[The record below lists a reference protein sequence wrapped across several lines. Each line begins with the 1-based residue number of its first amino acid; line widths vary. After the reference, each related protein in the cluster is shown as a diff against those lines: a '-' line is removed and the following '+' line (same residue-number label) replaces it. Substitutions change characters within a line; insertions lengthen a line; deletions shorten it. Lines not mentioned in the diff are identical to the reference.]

1 MQGMAVAKASNAN
14 PMRIGVVIRLPNPWT
29 GPFILD
35 TTSWVYHC
43 DGYLS
48 EDRKKYV
55 VPIKTQSMW
64 SLKHAPT
71 QTNAPHSR
79 GGCHVPRE
87 GTDVST
93 STTASV
99 TYNTK
104 SLIKQ
109 LEATR
114 DRMNKEIAEWE
125 DAASKLPA
133 KQKAWDKKARAWFK
147 KNAASLIDDDTDVH
161 NRSYQR
167 DTTHVELKVDTSML
181 TANIGPSPEG
191 KNDSRPQY
199 DQTNYNQKVA
209 PLEEIE
215 NAIAMFK
222 GCTDTD
228 IKVSMKSAFFRYLR

>member
-1 MQGMAVAKASNAN
+1 
-14 PMRIGVVIRLPNPWT
+14 
-29 GPFILD
+29 
-35 TTSWVYHC
+35 
-43 DGYLS
+43 
-48 EDRKKYV
+48 
-55 VPIKTQSMW
+55 MW
-64 SLKHAPT
+64 SIKHAPT
-71 QTNAPHSR
+71 QTTPNTAVVGATYHT
-79 GGCHVPRE
+79 E
-87 GTDVST
+87 KGTDVST

-104 SLIKQ
+104 ALIKQ

-125 DAASKLPA
+125 DANSKLPA

-161 NRSYQR
+161 SRSYNR
-167 DTTHVELKVDTSML
+167 NTIHIELTVDTAML
-181 TANIGPSPEG
+181 TEAIGPSPEG
-191 KNDSRPQY
+191 KSDSRPQY
-199 DQTNYNQKVA
+199 DQTNYNQKVE

>member
-1 MQGMAVAKASNAN
+1 
-14 PMRIGVVIRLPNPWT
+14 
-29 GPFILD
+29 
-35 TTSWVYHC
+35 
-43 DGYLS
+43 
-48 EDRKKYV
+48 
-55 VPIKTQSMW
+55 MW
-64 SLKHAPT
+64 SIKHAPT
-71 QTNAPHSR
+71 QTNTPHSR

-104 SLIKQ
+104 SLVKQ

-114 DRMNKEIAEWE
+114 DRMKKEIAEWE
-125 DAASKLPA
+125 DAAGKLPA

-147 KNAASLIDDDTDVH
+147 KNAGTLIDDDTTVTVNNYSRHLAQVQLVADMKDVI
-161 NRSYQR
+161 
-167 DTTHVELKVDTSML
+167 
-181 TANIGPSPEG
+181 AAIGPSPDG
-191 KNDSRPQY
+191 NRDSRPQY
-199 DQTNYNQKVA
+199 DQTNYNQKVE

>member
-1 MQGMAVAKASNAN
+1 M
-14 PMRIGVVIRLPNPWT
+14 
-29 GPFILD
+29 
-35 TTSWVYHC
+35 
-43 DGYLS
+43 
-48 EDRKKYV
+48 
-55 VPIKTQSMW
+55 
-64 SLKHAPT
+64 
-71 QTNAPHSR
+71 
-79 GGCHVPRE
+79 
-87 GTDVST
+87 ST

-114 DRMNKEIAEWE
+114 DRMNKEIADWE

-147 KNAASLIDDDTDVH
+147 KNAASLIEDDTNVTSRNYHRETVSIDLV
-161 NRSYQR
+161 
-167 DTTHVELKVDTSML
+167 VDTAVL
-181 TANIGPSPEG
+181 IAAIGPSPEG
-191 KNDSRPQY
+191 QRDTRPQY
-199 DQTNYNQKVA
+199 DQTRYDQKVE

-228 IKVSMKSAFFRYLR
+228 IKVSMKSGFFRYLR

>member
-1 MQGMAVAKASNAN
+1 
-14 PMRIGVVIRLPNPWT
+14 
-29 GPFILD
+29 
-35 TTSWVYHC
+35 
-43 DGYLS
+43 
-48 EDRKKYV
+48 
-55 VPIKTQSMW
+55 MW
-64 SLKHAPT
+64 SIKHAPT
-71 QTNAPHSR
+71 QTNTYPQPEV
-79 GGCHVPRE
+79 CPRTRE
-87 GTDVST
+87 RTDVST

-147 KNAASLIDDDTDVH
+147 KNAASLIDDDTDVT
-161 NRSYQR
+161 NRNYGR
-167 DTTHVELKVDTSML
+167 NTIHIDLTVDTPTL
-181 TANIGPSPEG
+181 TEAIGPSPEG
-191 KNDSRPQY
+191 TRDSRPDY
-199 DQTNYNQKVA
+199 DQTNYNQKVE

>member
-1 MQGMAVAKASNAN
+1 
-14 PMRIGVVIRLPNPWT
+14 
-29 GPFILD
+29 
-35 TTSWVYHC
+35 
-43 DGYLS
+43 
-48 EDRKKYV
+48 
-55 VPIKTQSMW
+55 
-64 SLKHAPT
+64 
-71 QTNAPHSR
+71 
-79 GGCHVPRE
+79 
-87 GTDVST
+87 VST

-114 DRMNKEIAEWE
+114 DRMKKEIAEWE

-147 KNAASLIDDDTDVH
+147 KNAASLIDDDTDVT
-161 NRSYQR
+161 NRNYNR
-167 DTTHVELKVDTSML
+167 NTTHIQIEVDTSVM
-181 TANIGPSPEG
+181 TEAIGPSPEG
-191 KNDSRPQY
+191 TRETRPDY
-199 DQTNYNQKVA
+199 DQTNYNQKVE

>member
-1 MQGMAVAKASNAN
+1 MQSTPLA
-14 PMRIGVVIRLPNPWT
+14 

-35 TTSWVYHC
+35 TTSWVYH
-43 DGYLS
+43 DTGLS
-48 EDRKKYV
+48 LFTEKN
-55 VPIKTQSMW
+55 TWCQ
-64 SLKHAPT
+64 LKDTEHAVYKVCTNTNKRPT
-71 QTNAPHSR
+71 QPWW
-79 GGCHVPRE
+79 VPRTRE
-87 GTDVST
+87 RTDVST

-114 DRMNKEIAEWE
+114 DRMNKEIAAWE
-125 DAASKLPA
+125 DASSKLPA

-147 KNAASLIDDDTDVH
+147 KNAASLIEDDTDVQH
-161 NRSYQR
+161 RSYHR
-167 DTTHVELKVDTSML
+167 DTMTIDIVVDTSVL
-181 TANIGPSPEG
+181 VAAIGPSPEG
-191 KNDSRPQY
+191 KNNERPQY

-228 IKVSMKSAFFRYLR
+228 IKVSMKSSFFRYLR

>member
-1 MQGMAVAKASNAN
+1 
-14 PMRIGVVIRLPNPWT
+14 
-29 GPFILD
+29 
-35 TTSWVYHC
+35 
-43 DGYLS
+43 
-48 EDRKKYV
+48 
-55 VPIKTQSMW
+55 MW
-64 SLKHAPT
+64 SIKHAPT
-71 QTNAPHSR
+71 QTNAYRSR

-114 DRMNKEIAEWE
+114 DRMNEEIAEWE

-161 NRSYQR
+161 NRNYSR
-167 DTTHVELKVDTSML
+167 NTTHIEIKVDTSML
-181 TANIGPSPEG
+181 TADIGPSPEG
-191 KNDSRPQY
+191 KHDSRPQY

>member
-1 MQGMAVAKASNAN
+1 
-14 PMRIGVVIRLPNPWT
+14 
-29 GPFILD
+29 
-35 TTSWVYHC
+35 
-43 DGYLS
+43 
-48 EDRKKYV
+48 
-55 VPIKTQSMW
+55 
-64 SLKHAPT
+64 
-71 QTNAPHSR
+71 
-79 GGCHVPRE
+79 
-87 GTDVST
+87 VST

-114 DRMNKEIAEWE
+114 DRMNKEIADWE

-147 KNAASLIDDDTDVH
+147 KNAASLIDDEAAVQ
-161 NRSYQR
+161 NRNYHR
-167 DTTHVELKVDTSML
+167 DTTHLDLIVDTSVI
-181 TANIGPSPEG
+181 TAAIGPCPEG
-191 KNDSRPQY
+191 HRESRPQY
-199 DQTNYNQKVA
+199 DQTRYDQKVA
-209 PLEEIE
+209 PLDEIE

>member
-1 MQGMAVAKASNAN
+1 
-14 PMRIGVVIRLPNPWT
+14 
-29 GPFILD
+29 
-35 TTSWVYHC
+35 
-43 DGYLS
+43 
-48 EDRKKYV
+48 
-55 VPIKTQSMW
+55 MW
-64 SLKHAPT
+64 SIKHAPT
-71 QTNAPHSR
+71 QTNTRPQPEVCPR
-79 GGCHVPRE
+79 TRE

-125 DAASKLPA
+125 DANSKLPA

-147 KNAASLIDDDTDVH
+147 KNAASFIDDDTDVH
-161 NRSYQR
+161 NRSYSR
-167 DTTHVELKVDTSML
+167 NTTHIEIIVDTSVI
-181 TANIGPSPEG
+181 TEAIGPSPEG
-191 KNDSRPQY
+191 TRETRPDY
-199 DQTNYNQKVA
+199 DQTNYNQKVK

>member
-1 MQGMAVAKASNAN
+1 
-14 PMRIGVVIRLPNPWT
+14 
-29 GPFILD
+29 
-35 TTSWVYHC
+35 
-43 DGYLS
+43 
-48 EDRKKYV
+48 
-55 VPIKTQSMW
+55 MW

-71 QTNAPHSR
+71 QTNTYPQPEV
-79 GGCHVPRE
+79 CPRTRE
-87 GTDVST
+87 RTDVST

-147 KNAASLIDDDTDVH
+147 KNAASLIDDDTNVH
-161 NRSYQR
+161 NRNYHR
-167 DTTHVELKVDTSML
+167 DTTHIEITVDTSVM
-181 TANIGPSPEG
+181 TKAIGPSPEG
-191 KNDSRPQY
+191 TRETRPDY